1 MEFSKKYFLLIL
13 FFYCGYT
20 YAQPKN
26 DSVFS
31 STFLSSVNL
40 TDAETGKIVRLKNE
54 NAANKPELFIFLS
67 PECPLCQNYSL
78 VLNKIYREY
87 GGRVRFYGIIPGK
100 TYAAET
106 ISDFS
111 KKYKIIFPIFID
123 KALTLSH
130 YLRATTTP
138 EVILLNNSNEL
149 LYKGAIDDWFMD
161 IGKQRTRTTKDF
173 LRDALAQQFSGET
186 VALKRTKA
194 IGCYI
199 NDY

>member
-1 MEFSKKYFLLIL
+1 MKVSKKYFLLIL
-13 FFYCGYT
+13 LFYCGYT

-31 STFLSSVNL
+31 SAFLASVNL
-40 TDAETGKIVRLKNE
+40 TAAETGKAVRLKKE

-87 GGRVRFYGIIPGK
+87 GEKVRFYGIIPGK
-100 TYAAET
+100 TYTAET
-106 ISDFS
+106 INDFA
-111 KKYKIIFPIFID
+111 KKYKVVFPLFID
-123 KALTLSH
+123 RALILSH
-130 YLRATTTP
+130 YLKATTTP
-138 EVILLNNSNEL
+138 EVILLNNNNEL
-149 LYKGAIDDWFMD
+149 LYKGAIDDWFLD

-173 LRDALAQQFSGET
+173 LRDALAQQFGGET
-186 VALKRTKA
+186 VVLKRTKA

>member
-1 MEFSKKYFLLIL
+1 MKFSKKYLLFIL
-13 FFYCGYT
+13 FFYYGDT

-31 STFLSSVNL
+31 AAFLMSVNL
-40 TDAETGKIVRLKNE
+40 TEAVTGRIVSLKNG

-78 VLNKIYREY
+78 VLNKIYRQY
-87 GGRVRFYGIIPGK
+87 GDRVRFYGIIPGK

-106 ISDFS
+106 IIGFAE
-111 KKYKIIFPIFID
+111 KYKIDFPLFID
-123 KALTLSH
+123 KALILSH
-130 YLRATTTP
+130 YLKATTTP
-138 EVILLNNSNEL
+138 EVILLNNSHEL
-149 LYKGAIDDWFMD
+149 LYKGAIDNWFMD
-161 IGKQRTRTTKDF
+161 IGKQRARTTKDF
-173 LRDALAQQFSGET
+173 LRQALDQQLGGKT
-186 VALKRTKA
+186 IALKRTKA